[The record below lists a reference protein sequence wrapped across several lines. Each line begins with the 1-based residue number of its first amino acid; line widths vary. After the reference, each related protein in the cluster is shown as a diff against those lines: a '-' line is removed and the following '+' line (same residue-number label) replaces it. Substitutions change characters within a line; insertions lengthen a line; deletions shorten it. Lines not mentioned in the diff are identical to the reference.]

1 MPIRVG
7 DPVPHAMF
15 KQLGA
20 NGITNIDTTTL
31 LKGKKVVLFG
41 LPGAYTPVCSA
52 NHLPG
57 FVAKAD
63 DLKAKG
69 VDEIACISVNDPFV
83 MQAWGRQH
91 GADGKV
97 TMLADAD
104 GLFTRAIGLSL
115 DLPEYGLSGRSE
127 RYSMVV
133 EDGIVKTINVE
144 KTVFDHGVSS
154 AANCMLHT

>member
-1 MPIRVG
+1 M
-7 DPVPHAMF
+7 
-15 KQLGA
+15 
-20 NGITNIDTTTL
+20 
-31 LKGKKVVLFG
+31 LFG
-41 LPGAYTPVCSA
+41 LPGAFTPVCSA

-69 VDEIACISVNDPFV
+69 IDEIACISVNDPFV

-104 GLFTRAIGLSL
+104 GLFTHAVGLSL

-133 EDGIVKTINVE
+133 ENGIVKTINVE
-144 KTVFDHGVSS
+144 KTVFDHGISS